1 MLLSNISVSPLL
13 HTKTE
18 DKNDKKVTIVENIV
32 SNPQPR
38 PRIIRM
44 KEKTKSDVQVLPKL
58 NLNFDN
64 SVSNLG
70 ISSNSLRYVNRHERR
85 ILSDRPTHF
94 VEGIRNAN
102 FIHQEREEGLK
113 AKLELH
119 NICRSINTI
128 IKECDSVQK
137 DEELRNILYSDNF
150 SNLFGPNKE
159 AIKKKKDCK

>member
-1 MLLSNISVSPLL
+1 
-13 HTKTE
+13 
-18 DKNDKKVTIVENIV
+18 
-32 SNPQPR
+32 
-38 PRIIRM
+38 
-44 KEKTKSDVQVLPKL
+44 
-58 NLNFDN
+58 
-64 SVSNLG
+64 
-70 ISSNSLRYVNRHERR
+70 
-85 ILSDRPTHF
+85 LSDRPTHF

-159 AIKKKKDCK
+159 AIKKKRLQIKNEEKMQLNVQRTILDRMKRSQYLA